1 MINTKPHLYKRRPE
15 QESTRA
21 YTMICSCFFGPSR
34 EQPRVSHVTAQ
45 AHTPFSALS
54 KHSSFAASPLKASL
68 AASPR
73 VSSPTRASSQV
84 PTSLPVQGRPQLQH
98 ELQSVKEMVQ
108 SRAAS
113 NPLLLELNKVRNEL
127 QAQLQEREDEIV
139 RLRALNADRNEAI
152 NAIAKTND
160 ERASLLGFDR
170 RSVWSGAGGSGTRT

>member
-1 MINTKPHLYKRRPE
+1 LFLFL
-15 QESTRA
+15 
-21 YTMICSCFFGPSR
+21 FFGLSR

-73 VSSPTRASSQV
+73 VSSPNARASSQV
-84 PTSLPVQGRPQLQH
+84 PTSLQAQGIPQLQH

-160 ERASLLGFDR
+160 QRASLLGFDR